1 MSEWRGQ
8 DFRPKVIAPVTT
20 MCKACNDDAYF
31 GGPGFVVHPHTC
43 DKGIKPDQ
51 VLTPDKLDAA
61 NAAAEEEWNKPL
73 PTIEQTER
81 DETMLV
87 LGNYLIDQTGK
98 WPEFDRFIA
107 LGAIARLTKLGSNCG
122 DGAKALADLTREVEA
137 AVYLQE
143 RALRQDRCNCG
154 DCGESPRQ
162 TPADPPSPPAFS
174 TTTGGATPRR
184 RWWSIRRRLWRY
196 VASPVGAAILA
207 GVGLW
212 LYEGLFGWHS

>member
-1 MSEWRGQ
+1 MSGNWRPQ
-8 DFRPKVIAPVTT
+8 DFRPVVTHPEPF
-20 MCKACNDDAYF
+20 CRGCEDELRPA
-31 GGPGFVVHPHTC
+31 GGFVVVPHSC
-43 DKGIKPDQ
+43 AKGIKPGQ
-51 VLTPDKLDAA
+51 VLTPAKLTAA
-61 NAAAEEEWNKPL
+61 NEAGEEAWTAPL
-73 PTIEQTER
+73 PSIEQTER

-87 LGNYLIDQTGK
+87 LGNYLVDQTGK

-143 RALRQDRCNCG
+143 RVMQRK
-154 DCGESPRQ
+154 ESRGWTFPTT
-162 TPADPPSPPAFS
+162 TPADPPSPPA
-174 TTTGGATPRR
+174 TIATGGATPRR
-184 RWWSIRRRLWRY
+184 RWWSPRRAWRY

-207 GVGLW
+207 GVAVW